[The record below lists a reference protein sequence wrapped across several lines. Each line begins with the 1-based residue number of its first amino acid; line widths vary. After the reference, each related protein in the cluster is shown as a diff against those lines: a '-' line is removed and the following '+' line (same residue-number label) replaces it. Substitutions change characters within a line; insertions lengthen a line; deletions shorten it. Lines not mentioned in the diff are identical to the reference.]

1 MTYPISTT
9 IVGDQ
14 VWATFDNSRRFN
26 DGSIRYL
33 YDMKLYLD
41 TELSTEQNH
50 AQAAMR
56 LAQKHGLD
64 GAWYGASLEIIG
76 DKTRMIFVADI
87 MGPDFTIERV
97 EL

>member
-26 DGSIRYL
+26 DGSVRYL
-33 YDMKLYLD
+33 YDLKLYLD
-41 TELSTEQNH
+41 SELSIEQNH

-56 LAQKHGLD
+56 LAQKHDLD
-64 GAWYGASLEIIG
+64 GTWYGASL
-76 DKTRMIFVADI
+76 DDNRMVFVSDI

-97 EL
+97 RT

>member
-64 GAWYGASLEIIG
+64 GTWYGASL
-76 DKTRMIFVADI
+76 DDNRMIFVADI

-97 EL
+97 TT

>member
-26 DGSIRYL
+26 DGSVRYL
-33 YDMKLYLD
+33 YDLKLYLD
-41 TELSTEQNH
+41 SELSSEQNH
-50 AQAAMR
+50 AQAALR
-56 LAQKHGLD
+56 LAQAHALD
-64 GAWYGASLEIIG
+64 GTWYGASL
-76 DKTRMIFVADI
+76 DDNRMIFVADL

-97 EL
+97 RT

>member
-14 VWATFDNSRRFN
+14 VWAKFSDFN
-26 DGSIRYL
+26 PDGSVALLYL
-33 YDMKLYLD
+33 YDLKLYLD
-41 TELSTEQNH
+41 TELSSEQNH
-50 AQAAMR
+50 VQAAMR

-64 GAWYGASLEIIG
+64 GAWYGARLG
-76 DKTRMIFVADI
+76 DDRMVFVDDI

-97 EL
+97 RT

>member
-1 MTYPISTT
+1 MPYPISTT

-14 VWATFDNSRRFN
+14 VWATFSDFN
-26 DGSIRYL
+26 TDRSARYQYEL
-33 YDMKLYLD
+33 KRSLD
-41 TELSTEQNH
+41 TELSSEQNH

-64 GAWYGASLEIIG
+64 GTWYGASL
-76 DKTRMIFVADI
+76 DDNRMIFVADT
-87 MGPDFTIERV
+87 MGPDFTIERG